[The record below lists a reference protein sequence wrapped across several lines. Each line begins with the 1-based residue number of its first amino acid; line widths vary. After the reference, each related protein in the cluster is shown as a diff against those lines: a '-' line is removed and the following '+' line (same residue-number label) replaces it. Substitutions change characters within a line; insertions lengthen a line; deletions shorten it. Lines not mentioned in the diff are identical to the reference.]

1 MAATIPALRVT
12 VRPLGTLG
20 TQLSTGDD
28 ASAAGKDTRG
38 SRLSDGGNGTGALVA
53 FFACGD
59 AGRGNVRRGSDFGI
73 VNRST
78 SSTAGS
84 AVPQRRHMAHS
95 MSVG

>member
-1 MAATIPALRVT
+1 MIPALRAT

-20 TQLSTGDD
+20 VQVSDILGGRHS
-28 ASAAGKDTRG
+28 ASAGTETVG
-38 SRLSDGGNGTGALVA
+38 SRLSDGGNGTGALAA
-53 FFACGD
+53 FLACGD
-59 AGRGNVRRGSDFGI
+59 AGRGKARRGSDFGI
-73 VNRST
+73 VSRST